1 MDLSR
6 RHFIEASLGTSMVG
20 ALGACSV
27 NPRGAEAATGL
38 SGQAGMPDWHIGYQ
52 NAPTHGFEPAP
63 MQLVFGKPPA
73 DLKGSLYRN
82 GPAQFQ
88 YGEQFASH
96 WFDGDGLVH
105 RIAIEDGQAVHQA
118 RFVATRKRR
127 EELVADKFLAPGFG
141 TLGDESYSVQS
152 SDDVNAANT
161 SVLMVNGELLA
172 LWEAGS
178 AFAMNAETLDTKG
191 PKTWRDDLKGMPFL
205 AHPKVEPDGRV
216 WNLAVGGPRVGI
228 YRISKSGVLEDFGMV
243 DIGRAAYIHDW
254 TMTERHLIILVQPW
268 INENLRPP
276 VVAGFEW
283 QPQHGLQMLIVD
295 KDDFTR
301 QRWAQAPARMF
312 FHTGSAWEDS
322 DGTIKFDVVLYK
334 QPVLGVGGGAAEI
347 RGEWTGYESR
357 EDGILTQ
364 VVIPTSGDAKLVET
378 GIVGEF
384 PQVDP
389 RYRGKQ
395 RRMTALTSG
404 STPNR
409 PGTTGLATHDWST
422 GRSQNFAFG
431 DNRIVEEF
439 LFVPKAG
446 GASDTES
453 WLVGSVLNLKAGV
466 TEVCVFDAANVNDGP
481 VCIWQAD
488 YSWPLGFHGTWA

>member
-6 RHFIEASLGTSMVG
+6 RHFLEVG
-20 ALGACSV
+20 ASVGLIGALA
-27 NPRGAEAATGL
+27 GAGPALASEQTK
-38 SGQAGMPDWHIGYQ
+38 MPKWHLGYQ
-52 NAPTHGFEPAP
+52 NAPRNGFSPAS
-63 MQLVFGKPPA
+63 MQLVYGKAPK
-73 DLKGSLYRN
+73 DLTGSFYRN

-88 YGEQFASH
+88 YGDQFASH

-105 RIAIEDGQAVHQA
+105 RIAIEDGQATHMA
-118 RFVATRKRR
+118 RFVETKKRR
-127 EELVADKFLAPGFG
+127 EELAESAFLAPGFG
-141 TLGDESYSVQS
+141 TLGDERFSVEGP
-152 SDDVNAANT
+152 DDVNAANT
-161 SVLMVNGELLA
+161 SVLMINGELHA

-178 AFAMNAETLDTKG
+178 AFAMDAETLETKG

-216 WNLAVGGPRVGI
+216 WNVAVGGSRVGI
-228 YRISKSGVLEDFGMV
+228 YRISPAGQLEDFGLV

-283 QPQHGLQMLIVD
+283 QPQHGLQMLIID
-295 KDDFTR
+295 KDDLSA

-312 FHTGSAWEDS
+312 FHTGSAWEER

-334 QPVLGVGGGAAEI
+334 KPVLGVGGGAAEI
-347 RGEWTGYESR
+347 RGEWSANNES
-357 EDGILTQ
+357 DHGVLTQ
-364 VVIPTSGDAKLVET
+364 VIIPPHGDAQLVET
-378 GIVGEF
+378 DILGEF

-389 RYRGKQ
+389 RFRGRQ
-395 RRMTALTSG
+395 RSLTALVSNPSSSGPG
-404 STPNR
+404 STGLSVQDWRSGASATFDFGTNR
-409 PGTTGLATHDWST
+409 M
-422 GRSQNFAFG
+422 
-431 DNRIVEEF
+431 VEEF
-439 LFVPKAG
+439 LFVPKANG
-446 GASDTES
+446 NSDRDC
-453 WLVGSVLNLKAGV
+453 WLIGTVLNLKAGKS
-466 TEVCVFDAANVNDGP
+466 EVCVFDAAQVSDGP

>member
-1 MDLSR
+1 MELSR
-6 RHFIEASLGTSMVG
+6 RHFMEAGIGASFAG
-20 ALGACSV
+20 ALGACTSI
-27 NPRGAEAATGL
+27 GSIEM
-38 SGQAGMPDWHIGYQ
+38 QAQAQTKMPDWHLGYQ
-52 NAPTHGFEPAP
+52 NAPANGFDASP
-63 MQLVFGKPPA
+63 MKLAFGKPPA
-73 DLKGSLYRN
+73 DLAGSLYRN
-82 GPAQFQ
+82 GPAQMQ
-88 YGEQFASH
+88 YGDEYASH
-96 WFDGDGLVH
+96 WFDGDGLIH
-105 RIAIEDGQAVHQA
+105 RIAIEDGQAVHKA
-118 RFVATRKRR
+118 RFVETKKRR
-127 EELVADKFLAPGFG
+127 EEQVAQRFLSPGFG
-141 TLGDESYSVQS
+141 TLGDESYSVEGP
-152 SDDVNAANT
+152 DDVNAANT

-178 AFAMNAETLDTKG
+178 AFAMDADSLQTKG

-216 WNLAVGGPRVGI
+216 WNLAVGGSRVGI
-228 YRISKSGVLEDFGMV
+228 YRIGVAGALEDFGMV

-295 KDDFTR
+295 KDDFTN

-312 FHTGSAWEDS
+312 FHTGSAWEES

-334 QPVLGVGGGAAEI
+334 EPVLGVGGGVDEI
-347 RGEWTGYESR
+347 RGEWDNSTAQES
-357 EDGILTQ
+357 GILTQ
-364 VVIPTSGDAKLVET
+364 VVIPTRGDAKLVET

-389 RYRGKQ
+389 RFRGKS
-395 RRMTALTSG
+395 RNLVALASG
-404 STPNR
+404 ASGNR
-409 PGTTGLATHDWST
+409 PGATGLATHNWTS
-422 GRSQNFAFG
+422 GESRNFDFG
-431 DNRIVEEF
+431 DNRMVEEF
-439 LFVPKAG
+439 LFVPKTG
-446 GASDTES
+446 GSTDQDS
-453 WLVGSVLNLKAGV
+453 WLVGTVLNLKAGV
-466 TEVCVFDAANVNDGP
+466 SELCVFDAANVSDGP